1 MTEEQRIVQELG
13 DTVTGMTDFCGE
25 KQPSFLFRF
34 MVRMMCPRLSCEPD
48 KMISK
53 GSIRIRKM
61 LHPLLPKI
69 LPAFLEYRQVIE
81 RTIEIPSEPV
91 IWCP

>member
-1 MTEEQRIVQELG
+1 MTEEQRIERIVQELG

-34 MVRMMCPRLSCEPD
+34 MVRVMRPLLSCEPD

-53 GSIRIRKM
+53 GPISTCKRKW
-61 LHPLLPKI
+61 L
-69 LPAFLEYRQVIE
+69 
-81 RTIEIPSEPV
+81 
-91 IWCP
+91 